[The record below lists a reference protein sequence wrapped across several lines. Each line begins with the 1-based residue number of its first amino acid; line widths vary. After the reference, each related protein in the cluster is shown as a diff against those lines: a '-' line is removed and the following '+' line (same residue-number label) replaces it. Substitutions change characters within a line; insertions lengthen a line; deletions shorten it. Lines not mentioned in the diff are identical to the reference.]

1 MDEAPSNKPN
11 VLIHAFERLRLH
23 LKELYDD
30 SRDDNPTLQY
40 VVLLD
45 LSELSF
51 QSIVRLLFN
60 KFHKRFNFEGNPRIS
75 TSSPG

>member
-1 MDEAPSNKPN
+1 MDETPPSNKQN

-23 LKELYDD
+23 LKQLYDN
-30 SRDDNPTLQY
+30 STDDNPTLQY

-51 QSIVRLLFN
+51 QNIVRFLFN
-60 KFHKRFNFEGNPRIS
+60 KFHKS
-75 TSSPG
+75 V

>member
-1 MDEAPSNKPN
+1 MDEASSNKQN
-11 VLIHAFERLRLH
+11 VLIDAVERLRLH
-23 LKELYDD
+23 LKQLYDI
-30 SRDDNPTLQY
+30 SRDDSPTLQY

-60 KFHKRFNFEGNPRIS
+60 KFHKS
-75 TSSPG
+75 V